1 MLGTARS
8 RRAAVMVSLA
18 ALSAAAWCGAQDAD
32 DGDFLARRASERCR
46 RGEYERG
53 LELFRQALDHGRTPR
68 ALGEMGA
75 CELRV
80 ARWSDAET
88 HLREALALADDAWLR
103 RHRDEAAAWLAEA
116 QSHVGRLLLTG
127 GIPGAEVRVGEQ
139 VMGTLPLAEPLV
151 VGTGLLQIEVRAAGH
166 RPWRR
171 SLDVI
176 GGAVTREAVSLESDV
191 SQEPSPVAVV
201 PAHCAAGSVLRHGLC
216 YATEEGTSARP
227 GARPWQVVAWLGG
240 GLALAAGVSALGLGA
255 AGASVESAYLQRC
268 GGAAVAASCVGDHA
282 DTQTLLDDRAGLVNG
297 LAVAAGVGVALAVT
311 ALLLDRAAP
320 RMQRVAVGPTGLRVR
335 W

>member
-1 MLGTARS
+1 MLGIARS
-8 RRAAVMVSLA
+8 RRAAVMVSLGM
-18 ALSAAAWCGAQDAD
+18 LSFAAWCGAQDAD
-32 DGDFLARRASERCR
+32 DVDFLARRASERCR
-46 RGEYERG
+46 RGEYERA
-53 LELFRQALDHGRTPR
+53 LELFRHALDHGRTPR

-80 ARWSDAET
+80 ARWSDAEA

-103 RHRDEAAAWLAEA
+103 RHRDEAAAWLADA

-127 GIPGAEVRVGEQ
+127 GIPGAEVRVGDR
-139 VMGTLPLAEPLV
+139 VIGTLPLAEPVL
-151 VGTGLLQIEVRAAGH
+151 VGTGLLEIEVRAAGH

-171 SLDVI
+171 SLDVV
-176 GGAVTREAVSLESDV
+176 GGTITRESVNLESDAI
-191 SQEPSPVAVV
+191 QQPSPAVV
-201 PAHCAAGSVLRHGLC
+201 VAPQCAPGAVLRGGLC
-216 YATEEGTSARP
+216 YATEESIAGRP
-227 GARPWQVVAWLGG
+227 GARPWQVMAWLGG
-240 GLALAAGVSALGLGA
+240 GMALAAGVSSLGLGA

-268 GGAAVAASCVGDHA
+268 GGTAVAATCVVDRA

-297 LAVAAGVGVALAVT
+297 LAAAAGVAVALTVT

-320 RMQRVAVGPTGLRVR
+320 RMHRVAVGPTGLRVQ